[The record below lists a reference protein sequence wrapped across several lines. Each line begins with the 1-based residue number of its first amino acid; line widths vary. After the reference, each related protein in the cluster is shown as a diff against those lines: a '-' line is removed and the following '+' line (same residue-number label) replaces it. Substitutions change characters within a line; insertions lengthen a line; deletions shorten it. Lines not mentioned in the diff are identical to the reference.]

1 MHLYKRIHKTQQWS
15 LYGYHASEEIPFMI
29 KSRGQIEYFEI
40 HAYFSHYTK
49 NPNLAFINLFTK
61 VYHTTRMVKYNF

>member
-15 LYGYHASEEIPFMI
+15 LHGYHASEEIPFMI

-49 NPNLAFINLFTK
+49 NPNLAF
-61 VYHTTRMVKYNF
+61 H